1 VVLRAALQ
9 QARERLIAAGIEA
22 GEAMLDAELLARHA
36 LGWDRATL
44 VARLGDETPT
54 RLEAALVPLL
64 ERRVR
69 REPMA
74 YILGVQEFWGRDFR
88 VGPGVLIPRPE
99 TELLVEEA
107 LAWARERA
115 SSAPPVVVD
124 IGTGS
129 GCLAITLALELAGAV
144 VHATDISPAAL
155 AVAEENARHFG
166 ATVRFHCG
174 PLLDSVPPP
183 VDLLVSNPPY
193 VTRAAYA
200 SLQPEVRAYEPE
212 SALVGGNDGLDV
224 IRQVFA
230 AAGHWLAPGGRLL
243 LEIGYDQA
251 EAVARLAAE
260 RPELELLRIA
270 PDLQGIPRAV
280 VAARGARDGSD

>member
-1 VVLRAALQ
+1 MVLRAVVQ
-9 QARERLIAAGIEA
+9 QARARLIAAGVEA
-22 GEAMLDAELLARHA
+22 GEAGLDAELLTRQA

-44 VARLGDETPT
+44 VARLGDEPPAG
-54 RLEAALVPLL
+54 LEAALVPLL

-99 TELLVEEA
+99 TELLIEA
-107 LAWARERA
+107 ALEWARARA
-115 SSAPPVVVD
+115 PSAPPVVVD
-124 IGTGS
+124 VGTGS

-155 AVAEENARHFG
+155 AVAEDNARRFG
-166 ATVRFHCG
+166 ATVRFHRG
-174 PLLDSVPPP
+174 PLFAAVPPP

-200 SLQPEVRAYEPE
+200 SLPPEVRAYEPE
-212 SALVGGNDGLDV
+212 LALVGGEDGLDV
-224 IRQVFA
+224 IRQVLV
-230 AAGHWLAPGGRLL
+230 AAGRGLRPGGWLL

-260 RPELELLRIA
+260 VPGLELLRIA
-270 PDLQGIPRAV
+270 ADLQGIPRAV